1 MRAIPACQSEGRW
14 LTTHMTPYRVL
25 VSDPVSEKGI
35 EALRQADGIEVD
47 VQTGLAPDKLL
58 EIIGQYHGL
67 VVRSQTKVT
76 PEVFAAAENLRVIG
90 RAGVG
95 VDNID
100 RAAAT
105 DHGVVVMNTPGG
117 NTVSTAEHAFSL
129 MLSLAR
135 RIPQAHASMT
145 AGKFDRKS
153 FTGVELSGKRLAVLG
168 MGRIGTEFAKR
179 AQAFGMR
186 IVAYDPF
193 LTDARA
199 KSLKVELAET
209 PAQALT
215 GADVVT
221 LHVPL
226 TDDTRHILDRERIG
240 LMNPGAI
247 IVNCA
252 RGGLVDEAA
261 ARELYDSGHLG
272 GIALDVYET
281 EPPAEDF
288 PLRGLDRV
296 VLTPHLGASTAEA
309 QESVGIE
316 VARQVRDFLLTGE
329 IRNAVNMPN
338 LDSSTL
344 ESVGR
349 YLDLAESL
357 GKLLSK
363 IAPAQRDAVRV
374 SYLGPVAE
382 LDTEL
387 ITRSVLKG
395 YLAEAH
401 QAASVNLVNV
411 HALAQSH
418 GLRITESTV
427 ALKTNCNELL
437 EVSAIKGD
445 EVYTVAG
452 TFFGRSARL
461 VHIAGHHVET
471 NTKGRFLFVEN
482 DDRPGIVGTIGTA
495 LGDASVNI
503 ANMALSRAEDRS
515 RAVAVI
521 EVDAEPPASLLK
533 QLRETPGIVR
543 VISFEL

>member
-1 MRAIPACQSEGRW
+1 MAGGPPVGTRMPS
-14 LTTHMTPYRVL
+14 YRVL
-25 VSDPVSEKGI
+25 VSDPVSEKGVQ
-35 EALRQADGIEVD
+35 ALKDAPGIEVD
-47 VQTGLAPDKLL
+47 VNTGLAPEALL
-58 EIIGQYHGL
+58 EIIGDYHGL

-76 PEVFAAAENLRVIG
+76 PEVFAAAKNLKVIG

-100 RAAAT
+100 RSAAT
-105 DHGVVVMNTPGG
+105 DHGVVVMNTPSG
-117 NTVSTAEHAFSL
+117 NTISTAEHAFSL

-135 RIPQAHASMT
+135 RIPQAHASMV

-153 FTGVELSGKRLAVLG
+153 FTGVEVCGKRLAVLG

-179 AQAFGMR
+179 AQAFGMEV
-186 IVAYDPF
+186 VAFDPF
-193 LTDARA
+193 LTAARA
-199 KSLKVELAET
+199 KSLKIELAET
-209 PAQALT
+209 PDEALT

-226 TDDTRHILDRERIG
+226 TDDTRHLLNRERLS
-240 LMNPGAI
+240 LMNPGAL

-261 ARELYDSGHLG
+261 ARELFDSGHLG

-281 EPPAEDF
+281 EPPTAEF
-288 PLRGLDRV
+288 PLWGVDHAV
-296 VLTPHLGASTAEA
+296 FTPHLGASTAEA
-309 QESVGIE
+309 QENVGIE
-316 VARQVRDFLLTGE
+316 VAEQVRDFLVTGE

-338 LDSSTL
+338 LDSRTL

-363 IAPAQRDAVRV
+363 IAPAQSDSVRV
-374 SYLGPVAE
+374 SYLGPVSE

-387 ITRSVLKG
+387 ITRTVLKG
-395 YLAEAH
+395 YLASAH
-401 QAASVNLVNV
+401 QDSEVNLVN
-411 HALAQSH
+411 APTLAKNH
-418 GLRITESTV
+418 GIRVTESTV

-437 EVSAIKGD
+437 EVAAIKGD
-445 EVYTVAG
+445 EVCTVAG
-452 TFFGRSARL
+452 TFFGSSARL

-482 DDRPGIVGTIGTA
+482 DDRPGIVGTLGTA
-495 LGDASVNI
+495 LGDAAVNI
-503 ANMALSRAEDRS
+503 ANMALSRTDDRD
-515 RAVAVI
+515 RAVTVI
-521 EVDAEPPASLLK
+521 EVDAEPPTDLLNK
-533 QLRETPGIVR
+533 LRETPGIIR